1 MILCSVHI
9 ASRVVTAGFFAQM
22 ASNFDQAA
30 SATDRNGDDA
40 KASRDFLAQ
49 NIVPTDRFLISFSV
63 SRGLEA
69 VVLVF
74 VASGFML
81 FFPAIIVMFS
91 RVERKMQGL
100 IQEMS
105 YRTNQGTA
113 FLPFEFSPRAT
124 DGSETQTE
132 MPIEDVR
139 QYMIDIKSAAAIQR
153 RRFIFVLVRSLIGL
167 IALASQATFVAA
179 TFAFNAQYNA
189 ACGSC
194 DASCQ
199 TVAYLIFSWYTST
212 PEFFPLVASSS
223 AILPLI
229 FSLWFMMTPE
239 DRQLLLH
246 PHRFLSKNNTLPPLS
261 LRDADLRQHKER
273 LGIHMI

>member
-1 MILCSVHI
+1 MLLCSLHI
-9 ASRVVTAGFFAQM
+9 ASRVVTAGFFAQI

-30 SATDRNGDDA
+30 SATDRNGDDT
-40 KASRDFLAQ
+40 KDSRDFLAQ
-49 NIVPTDRFLISFSV
+49 NTVPTERFLISFSI

-69 VVLVF
+69 VALVF

-91 RVERKMQGL
+91 RVERKMDGL
-100 IQEMS
+100 IQEMN
-105 YRTNQGTA
+105 YRTNRGTA

-132 MPIEDVR
+132 MPIDDVR

-167 IALASQATFVAA
+167 IVLASQATFVAV

-189 ACGSC
+189 SCGPC

-199 TVAYLIFSWYTST
+199 TVAFLIFSWYTFT
-212 PEFFPLVASSS
+212 PELFPLFASSC
-223 AILPLI
+223 AMLPLI
-229 FSLWFMMTPE
+229 FSLWFMITPE

-246 PHRFLSKNNTLPPLS
+246 PSRFLSKNNSLPPFS
-261 LRDADLRQHKER
+261 PRDTELRQHRER
-273 LGIHMI
+273 LGIDMI